1 MVQSGRPLPVCSEM
15 YVAWMSCTFCRLT
28 FFLRSSWPNHFH
40 RQNAIAAA
48 AEETRSTIRAASRS
62 TRIDVTEDLGRRRR
76 VAQNQNVD
84 ARPSW
89 TTVPSQCTIGFPP
102 PTPEPT
108 PANVQVNQV
117 AGPSRLPLA
126 PLQHIAP
133 RSFLAA
139 PVSTILCG

>member
-1 MVQSGRPLPVCSEM
+1 
-15 YVAWMSCTFCRLT
+15 VAQNQNVDA
-28 FFLRSSWPNHFH
+28 RSSWTTVPS
-40 RQNAIAAA
+40 QC
-48 AEETRSTIRAASRS
+48 TIGFPPLTPEPTPANVQVNQVA
-62 TRIDVTEDLGRRRR
+62 GCRRR

-84 ARPSW
+84 ARPSR
-89 TTVPSQCTIGFPP
+89 TTVPSQRTMGFPP

-117 AGPSRLPLA
+117 AGPSRLPLT

-133 RSFLAA
+133 CSFLAA